1 MKDYKKMNE
10 YLSNLAVLNANLH
23 NIHWNVAG
31 KQFVQIHE
39 YTEKLYDD
47 FFEKFDSVAEI
58 LKMKGE
64 KPLTKLADY
73 LQNASIKE
81 LDGDKFSCKEA
92 LQLVEGYLN
101 DMKKLATDIRN
112 DADEDGDFEVVMEF
126 EDHVAGYS
134 KELWFVRS
142 MLE

>member
-1 MKDYKKMNE
+1 MKDYTKLNE

-23 NIHWNVAG
+23 NIHWNVVG
-31 KQFVQIHE
+31 GQFVEVHQ

-47 FFEKFDSVAEI
+47 FFEKYDAVAEM

-64 KPLTKLADY
+64 KPLTKLSDY
-73 LQNASIKE
+73 LKHASIEE
-81 LDGDKFSCKEA
+81 LDGDKFSCKESV
-92 LQLVEGYLN
+92 QLLEGYLD
-101 DMKKLATDIRN
+101 DMKALATEIRN
-112 DADEDGDFEVVMEF
+112 QADEDGDFEVVAEF

-142 MLE
+142 ILG